1 MVCKNCTLGKVTV
14 IGAGVIGLTTALLL
28 QQKGYEVTII
38 ADHFPGDR
46 SIQYTSPV
54 AGARWKTLAP
64 NSDLRLQRYDRV
76 SFDLFWKLAKTHA
89 AEAGIMVVSA
99 YDYHQDSNQ
108 DVLNPWWRS
117 VVPTFQRI
125 DEKELPDHISVG
137 YHFTT
142 VLINPLVYLP
152 WLFKQYLAMGGKH
165 RKQKI
170 DRISDAMSDD
180 VDIVVNCTGV
190 RAKDLAGVMDAAIVP
205 TRGQN
210 VIIKAPHIRKTI
222 AMSKRNSYTYVI
234 PRCDGT
240 VVLGTTEDNSSTDPS
255 IDQDTT
261 NDILKRAI
269 ECCPDLSLLHKGVE
283 DLDVIESVVGIRPV
297 RKGGPR
303 VQNELYRLPSG
314 KEVLIT
320 HNYGHG
326 GSGYQSSWGTAQEAV
341 RLIHQGQDSLRN
353 GSKQMRK
360 LLSRL

>member
-1 MVCKNCTLGKVTV
+1 MVCNNCTLGKVTV

-28 QQKGYEVTII
+28 QQRGYEVTVV
-38 ADHFPGDR
+38 ADHFPGDKD
-46 SIQYTSPV
+46 IQYTSPV
-54 AGARWKTLAP
+54 AGARWRTLAP

-76 SFDLFWKLAKTHA
+76 SFNFFWQLAKTHA

-99 YDYHQDSNQ
+99 YDYYEGNNQ
-108 DVLNPWWRS
+108 DVLNPWWKS
-117 VVPTFQRI
+117 LVPTFQKI
-125 DEKELPDHISVG
+125 DQEELPDHISVG
-137 YHFTT
+137 YHYTT

-152 WLFKQYLAMGGKH
+152 WLLKQYLAMGGKH
-165 RKQKI
+165 KKQQI
-170 DRISDAMSDD
+170 ERISDVISDD

-190 RAKDLAGVMDAAIVP
+190 RAKDLGGVMDTDIVP

-210 VIIKAPHIRKTI
+210 VIIKAPHIRRTI
-222 AMSKRNSYTYVI
+222 SMLKRDSYTYVI

-240 VVLGTTEDNSSTDPS
+240 VVLGTTKDTGSSDPK
-255 IDQDTT
+255 IDSNTT
-261 NDILKRAI
+261 KDILKRAI
-269 ECCPDLSLLHKGVE
+269 ECCPDLSLLHKGIDDLNIVE
-283 DLDVIESVVGIRPV
+283 NVVGLRPV

-303 VQNELYRLPSG
+303 VQNEHYRLQSG

-341 RLIHQGQDSLRN
+341 RLIHQGHNALRN
-353 GSKQMRK
+353 ESKQMRQ